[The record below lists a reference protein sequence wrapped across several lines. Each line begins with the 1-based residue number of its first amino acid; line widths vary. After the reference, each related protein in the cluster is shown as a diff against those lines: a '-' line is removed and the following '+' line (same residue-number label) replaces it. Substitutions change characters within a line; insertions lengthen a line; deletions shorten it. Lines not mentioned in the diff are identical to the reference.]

1 MQNGKYLRPSDPA
14 YEQVLDSLAMI
25 ARHTPVPLIEAL
37 LKWRERC
44 GTLIA
49 FSLSRSLNNEIV
61 LDSCPYNIR
70 LSPTCYGFCILHF
83 LT

>member
-1 MQNGKYLRPSDPA
+1 MVFLQNGKYLRPSDPA

-44 GTLIA
+44 VALIPF
-49 FSLSRSLNNEIV
+49 FSLTLSNEIL
-61 LDSCPYNIR
+61 LDSCPNKIS
-70 LSPTCYGFCILHF
+70 LSPT
-83 LT
+83 